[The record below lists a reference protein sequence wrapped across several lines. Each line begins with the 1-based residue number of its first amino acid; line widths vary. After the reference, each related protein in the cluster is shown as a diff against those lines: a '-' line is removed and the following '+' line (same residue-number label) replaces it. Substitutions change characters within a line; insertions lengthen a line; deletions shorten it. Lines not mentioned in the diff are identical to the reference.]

1 MVRTFGARLLTVT
14 LLSFLEHVHGCAN
27 ATDCGLHG
35 SSCMENRCVCAGD
48 WTTWACAHGTCC
60 KPLPSRMHVFLYSTL
75 GGWCGLGWF
84 AADHVELGSMT
95 MVIFFVGA
103 ALWMAALHKGDAA
116 PQTLKAAYVVAFAI
130 VCVLWLLAIVCVVS
144 TQGVMDTRFVGPW

>member
-1 MVRTFGARLLTVT
+1 
-14 LLSFLEHVHGCAN
+14 
-27 ATDCGLHG
+27 
-35 SSCMENRCVCAGD
+35 
-48 WTTWACAHGTCC
+48 
-60 KPLPSRMHVFLYSTL
+60 
-75 GGWCGLGWF
+75 
-84 AADHVELGSMT
+84 

-103 ALWMAALHKGDAA
+103 ALWMVALHKGDAA